1 MSCISLTETGL
12 LALCGMVIGFII
24 SFCKTA
30 EQSRCKNI
38 SLCWGLVDCVR
49 QPLSGETILE
59 MNEPPQLPNSNLAPP
74 NHTTP
79 YITLTLIRDVF

>member
-1 MSCISLTETGL
+1 MTEITLTETGL

-38 SLCWGLVDCVR
+38 TLCWGLIDCER

-59 MNEPPQLPNSNLAPP
+59 LTNESQTSISPPPP
-74 NHTTP
+74 
-79 YITLTLIRDVF
+79 

>member
-1 MSCISLTETGL
+1 MGCISLTETGL
-12 LALCGMVIGFII
+12 LALCGMIIGFII

-38 SLCWGLVDCVR
+38 SICWGILSCER

-59 MNEPPQLPNSNLAPP
+59 LSNDETPQLKNSNLAPLNNKVP
-74 NHTTP
+74 
-79 YITLTLIRDVF
+79 I

>member
-74 NHTTP
+74 
-79 YITLTLIRDVF
+79 ITQPPI

>member
-12 LALCGMVIGFII
+12 LALTGMVIGFVI

-38 SLCWGLVDCVR
+38 TLCWGIVNCER

-59 MNEPPQLPNSNLAPP
+59 MNEEPPQP
-74 NHTTP
+74 NHP
-79 YITLTLIRDVF
+79 PIPPHL

>member
-1 MSCISLTETGL
+1 MTCISLTETGL
-12 LALCGMVIGFII
+12 LALTGMVIGFVI

-59 MNEPPQLPNSNLAPP
+59 LNEESPPVPQVPQYPKPLDENKNL
-74 NHTTP
+74 N
-79 YITLTLIRDVF
+79 I

>member
-12 LALCGMVIGFII
+12 LALTGMVIGFVI

-38 SLCWGLVDCVR
+38 TLCWGIVNCER

-59 MNEPPQLPNSNLAPP
+59 MNEVPQSPKSPKIPNL
-74 NHTTP
+74 
-79 YITLTLIRDVF
+79 ITR

>member
-12 LALCGMVIGFII
+12 LALCGMVIGFVI

-59 MNEPPQLPNSNLAPP
+59 MNEETPQTNNPPIPP
-74 NHTTP
+74 H
-79 YITLTLIRDVF
+79 L

>member
-12 LALCGMVIGFII
+12 LALCGMVIGFVI

-59 MNEPPQLPNSNLAPP
+59 MNEPPQPKNPNPAPQ
-74 NHTTP
+74 
-79 YITLTLIRDVF
+79 ITQPPI

>member
-12 LALCGMVIGFII
+12 LALCGMVIGFVI

-59 MNEPPQLPNSNLAPP
+59 MNEPPQPNNPIPAPQ
-74 NHTTP
+74 
-79 YITLTLIRDVF
+79 ITQPPI

>member
-1 MSCISLTETGL
+1 MTCISLTETGL
-12 LALCGMVIGFII
+12 LALTGMVIGFVI

-38 SLCWGLVDCVR
+38 TLCWGAVNCER

-59 MNEPPQLPNSNLAPP
+59 LNEESPPDPKVPHFSK
-74 NHTTP
+74 TSREVET
-79 YITLTLIRDVF
+79 R

>member
-1 MSCISLTETGL
+1 MTCISLTETGL
-12 LALCGMVIGFII
+12 LALTGMVIGFII

-38 SLCWGLVDCVR
+38 SICWGIVNCER

-59 MNEPPQLPNSNLAPP
+59 LSNDETTQPKNPNLAPLNSKP
-74 NHTTP
+74 P
-79 YITLTLIRDVF
+79 I

>member
-1 MSCISLTETGL
+1 MTCISLTETGL
-12 LALCGMVIGFII
+12 LALTGMVIGFVI

-38 SLCWGLVDCVR
+38 TLCWGIVNCER

-59 MNEPPQLPNSNLAPP
+59 LSNESPPVPQVPQYPKPLGENPNPS
-74 NHTTP
+74 
-79 YITLTLIRDVF
+79 IQK

>member
-1 MSCISLTETGL
+1 MTQVTLTETGL
-12 LALCGMVIGFII
+12 LALCGMVITFII

-38 SLCWGLVDCVR
+38 TLCWGLIDCER

-59 MNEPPQLPNSNLAPP
+59 LSNESQTSTSPPPP
-74 NHTTP
+74 
-79 YITLTLIRDVF
+79 

>member
-12 LALCGMVIGFII
+12 LALCGMVIGFVI

-38 SLCWGLVDCVR
+38 KLCWGLIDCVR

-59 MNEPPQLPNSNLAPP
+59 MNEASPPVPQVPQFPKPLGELKSQNP
-74 NHTTP
+74 
-79 YITLTLIRDVF
+79 

>member
-12 LALCGMVIGFII
+12 LALCGMVIGFVI

-59 MNEPPQLPNSNLAPP
+59 MNEPSQPNNQIPAPQITQPP
-74 NHTTP
+74 
-79 YITLTLIRDVF
+79 I